1 MLNSQ
6 PISSVYLLSS
16 VAIVVLY
23 YPIIIQDIVTP
34 KVNRTTKI
42 TETFTT
48 YPLVISIA
56 LGSLGSQV
64 ILDTHSLWSLRL
76 SIRFMVAY
84 FRVFFCFPMF
94 TPRSCFFRNLRRR
107 GSFASSV
114 RHFRQ
119 RLARKRKPFWETEK
133 PSSGFL
139 AAGLG
144 NLDWVLLSG
153 RV

>member
-1 MLNSQ
+1 M
-6 PISSVYLLSS
+6 YLLSS

-64 ILDTHSLWSLRL
+64 ILDTHSL
-76 SIRFMVAY
+76 
-84 FRVFFCFPMF
+84 
-94 TPRSCFFRNLRRR
+94 
-107 GSFASSV
+107 
-114 RHFRQ
+114 
-119 RLARKRKPFWETEK
+119 
-133 PSSGFL
+133 
-139 AAGLG
+139 
-144 NLDWVLLSG
+144 
-153 RV
+153 